1 MVLTR
6 ALIAIAL
13 VLLLALLGSIG
24 FVYSGIYN
32 VAATDRHWGLTE
44 QILETVR
51 LRSIRAQAAGIT
63 VPADLDK
70 PEKLVMGVE
79 HFAAHCAVCH
89 GGPGVP
95 KGDIGKGLYPPAPDL
110 AQVSTHLSEA
120 EIFWVIKNGI
130 KMTGMP
136 SWSDH
141 SDEEIWATVAF
152 LKKLPGM
159 TSEEYG
165 KLIMESMTHG
175 GHQHSSSD
183 QGTASPPAEQPAPA
197 PNDHR
202 H

>member
-1 MVLTR
+1 MR
-6 ALIAIAL
+6 AFIAIAL
-13 VLLLALLGSIG
+13 VPAFALLGSIG
-24 FVYSGIYN
+24 FFYLGLYN
-32 VAATDRHWGLTE
+32 VAATDPHWGVTHQL
-44 QILETVR
+44 LDFVR
-51 LRSIRAQAAGIT
+51 TRSIKAQARGIQM
-63 VPADLDK
+63 PPDFDK
-70 PEKLVMGVE
+70 PEKLVLGVD

-110 AQVSTHLSEA
+110 GHSSQHLSDA

-136 SWSDH
+136 AWADH

-159 TSEEYG
+159 TAEDYA
-165 KLIMESMTHG
+165 KLIMASMKHG
-175 GHQHSSSD
+175 GHAH
-183 QGTASPPAEQPAPA
+183 PAAEPSGGAPA
-197 PNDHR
+197 SSPSSTAPQEPHR

>member
-1 MVLTR
+1 MR

-24 FVYSGIYN
+24 FVYSGIYS
-32 VAATDRHWGLTE
+32 VAATDPHWGITY

-51 LRSIRAQAAGIT
+51 TRSIKAQARGIT
-63 VPADLDK
+63 VPPGLDN
-70 PEKLVMGVE
+70 PDKLALGVE

-95 KGDIGKGLYPPAPDL
+95 KGDIGKGLYPAPPDL
-110 AQVSTHLSEA
+110 AHTSTHLSDA
-120 EIFWVIKNGI
+120 EMFWVIKNGI

-136 SWSDH
+136 AWADH

-159 TSEEYG
+159 TPEEYA
-165 KLIMESMTHG
+165 KLIMAAMGHG
-175 GHQHSSSD
+175 GHQHSGSGE
-183 QGTASPPAEQPAPA
+183 QGGASPAEKQPVPATE
-197 PNDHR
+197 DH
-202 H
+202 HH

>member
-1 MVLTR
+1 MR
-6 ALIAIAL
+6 AFIAIAL

-32 VAATDRHWGLTE
+32 VAATDQHWGLTE

-51 LRSIRAQAAGIT
+51 TRSIKAHAADIQ
-63 VPADLDK
+63 VPPGLDN
-70 PEKLVMGVE
+70 PDRLRMGVE

-110 AQVSTHLSEA
+110 AHTSTHLSEA
-120 EIFWVIKNGI
+120 EMFWVIKNGI

-136 SWSDH
+136 AWADH

-159 TSEEYG
+159 TPEEYA
-165 KLIMESMTHG
+165 KLIMSAMGHG
-175 GHQHSSSD
+175 GHQQPHSD
-183 QGTASPPAEQPAPA
+183 AAEQGNTPAPQE
-197 PNDHR
+197 HR

>member
-1 MVLTR
+1 MVLMR

-24 FVYSGIYN
+24 FVYSGMYN
-32 VAATDRHWGLTE
+32 VAATDPHWGLTH
-44 QILETVR
+44 QILETIR
-51 LRSIRAQAAGIT
+51 IRSIRVRAAGIT
-63 VPADLDK
+63 APPELDS
-70 PEKLVMGVE
+70 PDKLALGVD

-110 AQVSTHLSEA
+110 AHTATYLSEA
-120 EIFWVIKNGI
+120 EMFWVVKNGL

-136 SWSDH
+136 SWADH

-159 TSEEYG
+159 TPEEYA
-165 KLIMESMTHG
+165 KLIIASMRHG
-175 GHQHSSSD
+175 GHQHSTSD
-183 QGTASPPAEQPAPA
+183 QGPTSPPATQSAPSD
-197 PNDHR
+197 DHR

>member
-1 MVLTR
+1 MVLMR

-24 FVYSGIYN
+24 FVYSGMYN
-32 VAATDRHWGLTE
+32 VAATDPHWGFTY

-51 LRSIRAQAAGIT
+51 TRSIKAQAAGIT

-70 PEKLVMGVE
+70 PEKLALGLE

-110 AQVSTHLSEA
+110 AHSSTQLSEA
-120 EIFWVIKNGI
+120 EMFWVIKNGI

-136 SWSDH
+136 AWADH

-159 TSEEYG
+159 TPEDYA
-165 KLIMESMTHG
+165 KLIMATMQHG
-175 GHQHSSSD
+175 ARQHSPSD
-183 QGTASPPAEQPAPA
+183 QGTASPPVIQPAS